1 MKKIYTTAIA
11 IGAVIF
17 ANAQSEL
24 TFKPFKV
31 DIAIGYALPS
41 GSGSKAGA
49 LVAIEPKYALNDN
62 LTLGLRM
69 ETAITVQGAVVN
81 DEIKEGDV
89 KGSGSYLATA
99 DYYFNT
105 NRFRPFVGAG
115 AGLYTNASADLTGE
129 ATTEEVE
136 ASRTRKFGFAPR
148 VGFEFG
154 HFRTAIEYNV
164 AGKSATLNNNY
175 LGIKLG
181 FFIGG
186 GRYE

>member
-1 MKKIYTTAIA
+1 MTALA

-17 ANAQSEL
+17 TNAQTEQ

-31 DIAIGYALPS
+31 DIALGYAIPS
-41 GSGSKAGA
+41 GSGSKAGG
-49 LVAIEPKYALNDN
+49 LLAIEPKYALNDN

-69 ETAITVQGAVVN
+69 EMAATAQGTTVN
-81 DEIKEGDV
+81 NEFKEGNV
-89 KGSGSYLATA
+89 KASGSYLATA

-115 AGLYTNASADLTGE
+115 AGIYTNASADLGE
-129 ATTEEVE
+129 ATTSADVQK
-136 ASRTRKFGFAPR
+136 ANKFGFAPR
-148 VGFEFG
+148 AGFEFG
-154 HFRTAIEYNV
+154 HFRTAVEYNV
-164 AGKSATLNNNY
+164 AGKSGSLNHNY